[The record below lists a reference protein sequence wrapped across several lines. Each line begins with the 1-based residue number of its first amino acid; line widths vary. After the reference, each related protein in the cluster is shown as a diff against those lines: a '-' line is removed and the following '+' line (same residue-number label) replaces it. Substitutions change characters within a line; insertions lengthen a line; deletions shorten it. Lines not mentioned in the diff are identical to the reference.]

1 MENSG
6 PLCRGDCDG
15 LMTACEVLRH
25 PGTWM
30 KPFLGL
36 GPLHPLTLPLA
47 VTTCMEARTGS
58 SHLSD
63 LKIDSVLEKSC
74 HRAHALNLQ

>member
-1 MENSG
+1 
-6 PLCRGDCDG
+6 
-15 LMTACEVLRH
+15 
-25 PGTWM
+25 M

-36 GPLHPLTLPLA
+36 GPLHPLTLSLA

-74 HRAHALNLQ
+74 HKAHALNLQ